1 MSDIKKN
8 NRKESKLQAIH
19 DAYKIRTAV
28 TILAE
33 HNFYMTLSKVEDKVS
48 KTIAGRT
55 EADKKLIR
63 NNMYNFYR
71 RQINRITDKVIKNA
85 SDIAEHLAKAN
96 TIYPTYMSEF
106 EERRLEMDRALECCN
121 ALQCEL
127 QYAAECLYSDKNKY
141 TNLVLDIQK
150 EFNAIKK
157 LRQSDNR
164 FLKEIKK

>member
-8 NRKESKLQAIH
+8 KRKESKLQVIH
-19 DAYKIRTAV
+19 DAFKIRTAV
-28 TILAE
+28 TVLAE
-33 HNFYMTLSKVEDKVS
+33 NNFYITLSKVEDSIS

-55 EADKKLIR
+55 EADQKQIR
-63 NNMYNFYR
+63 DGRYR
-71 RQINRITDKVIKNA
+71 YYRCQINIITDKVIKNA

-96 TIYPTYMSEF
+96 TIHPKYMSEF
-106 EERRLEMDRALECCN
+106 EERRLEMDRALENCN

-127 QYAAECLYSDKNKY
+127 QYAAECLYNDINKY
-141 TNLVLDIQK
+141 SNLVLDIQK

-164 FLKEIKK
+164 FLKDIKK